1 MNYKLLE
8 KIDKEMFKKGFGRVS
23 NIKELAYYINIE
35 DTTCYIQI
43 LSSDKLKFFIKKYYY
58 YKNDDV
64 LVFESKNFSYTQ
76 NNLGQSIKT
85 IFDFYYKFK
94 GFIK

>member
-8 KIDKEMFKKGFGRVS
+8 KIDKEMFKNGFGQVS
-23 NIKELAYYINIE
+23 NIKELVYFINIE

-58 YKNDDV
+58 YKNKDM
-64 LVFESKNFSYTQ
+64 LVFESKNFSYTE
-76 NNLGQSIKT
+76 NNLRQSIKT

>member
-8 KIDKEMFKKGFGRVS
+8 KIDKEMFRKGFGRIS
-23 NIKELAYYINIE
+23 NIKELVYFINID
-35 DTTCYIQI
+35 DTVCYIQI
-43 LSSDKLKFFIKKYYY
+43 LSSDKIKFFIKHKD
-58 YKNDDV
+58 K

-94 GFIK
+94 EFIK